1 MKGLQK
7 FGRSEYRNVGKYQ
20 KELKTTKPY
29 PIQKKKDNFLL
40 QVKKTSLTNFIQKSI
55 FEYIHRQFSKLFKFA
70 EQKFSYFVYKINF
83 PIFMKPNYVALL
95 LFRICNFVSI

>member
-40 QVKKTSLTNFIQKSI
+40 QVKKNQPNRLYSKIYI
-55 FEYIHRQFSKLFKFA
+55 RIHRQFSKLFKFA

-83 PIFMKPNYVALL
+83 PIFMKPNEIGATK
-95 LFRICNFVSI
+95 

>member
-55 FEYIHRQFSKLFKFA
+55 FEYID
-70 EQKFSYFVYKINF
+70 NF
-83 PIFMKPNYVALL
+83 QNCLSL
-95 LFRICNFVSI
+95 QNRNFLTLYIK